1 MNTKI
6 LIAFATKSGATE
18 DTARKIADTLTGNY
32 GLEVNLINLSHQP
45 SPDFSQYGS
54 IVIGSGIRMK
64 KWYKEAAKFLEN
76 DFRGKNV
83 ALFVSSMYDG
93 GNPETYPV
101 AVARYL
107 EKISSEQL
115 NVKPLTMEAFGG
127 RMKFLGRVTQ
137 DNRNLETIK
146 KWSENLGKNIC
157 TPQFQVSK

>member
-1 MNTKI
+1 MSNKV
-6 LIAFATKSGATE
+6 LIVFATKSGATE
-18 DTARKIADTLTGNY
+18 DTAQKIADTLTGNY
-32 GLEVNLINLSHQP
+32 GLEVNLLNLSHQSP
-45 SPDFSQYGS
+45 PDFSQYGS

-83 ALFVSSMYDG
+83 ALFVSSMYDA

-101 AVARYL
+101 AVERYL

-115 NVKPLTMEAFGG
+115 NVKPVTMEAFGG

-137 DNRNLETIK
+137 DNRNLEKIK
-146 KWSENLGKNIC
+146 KWSENLGKKIC